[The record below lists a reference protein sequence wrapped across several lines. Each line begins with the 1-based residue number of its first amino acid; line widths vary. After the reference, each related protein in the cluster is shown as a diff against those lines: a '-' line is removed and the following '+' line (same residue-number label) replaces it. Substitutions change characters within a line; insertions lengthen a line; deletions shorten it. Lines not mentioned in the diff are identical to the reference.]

1 MKRGVI
7 LISSMLLLILMS
19 CPASAHNIHVFAYV
33 EGPMIKGEGSL
44 GGGKKAKNAGV
55 DMINN
60 ADGTIILT
68 TRTDDHGLFAFPLD
82 AVGQQK
88 PIDILIVLNDGPG
101 HRAEWLLKA
110 EDFVSSDQQNSGSSQ
125 VDPASKQ
132 NNSEASYPPLKNIIS
147 GIICI
152 IGLGALLAYTASR
165 RKKRE

>member
-7 LISSMLLLILMS
+7 LILSMFLLILIA
-19 CPASAHNIHVFAYV
+19 CPASAHNIHVFAYA
-33 EGPMIKGEGSL
+33 EGSMIKGEGSL
-44 GGGKKAKNAGV
+44 GGGKKAKNAEV
-55 DMINN
+55 EMINN

-88 PIDILIVLNDGPG
+88 PIDILIVLNGGPG

-110 EDFVSSDQQNSGSSQ
+110 EDFVSSDQQNNDSTPVDSASS
-125 VDPASKQ
+125 
-132 NNSEASYPPLKNIIS
+132 NNSSGASYPPLKNIIS
-147 GIICI
+147 GILCI

-165 RKKRE
+165 RKK

>member
-19 CPASAHNIHVFAYV
+19 CPASAHKIHVFAYV

-82 AVGQQK
+82 TVVQQK
-88 PIDILIVLNDGPG
+88 PIDILIVLNGGPG

-110 EDFVSSDQQNSGSSQ
+110 EDFVSSDQQNNGSSE
-125 VDPASKQ
+125 VDPASRQ

>member
-7 LISSMLLLILMS
+7 LIPSMLLLILMS
-19 CPASAHNIHVFAYV
+19 CPASAHKIHVFAYV

-88 PIDILIVLNDGPG
+88 PIDILIVLNGGPG

-125 VDPASKQ
+125 VDPASRQ
-132 NNSEASYPPLKNIIS
+132 NNSGASYPPLKNIIS